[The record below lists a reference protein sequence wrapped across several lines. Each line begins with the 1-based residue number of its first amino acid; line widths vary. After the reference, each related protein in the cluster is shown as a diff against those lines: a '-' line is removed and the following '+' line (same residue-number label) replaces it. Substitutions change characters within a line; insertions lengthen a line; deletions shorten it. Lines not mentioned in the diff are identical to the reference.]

1 MWLREA
7 YERLEWDAPLTFER
21 AGIARGLR
29 DHTGPRHI
37 GTSAHM
43 LIELYLDMGRASRI
57 AGVGVAGTDFIVV
70 CNHVSLGR
78 YLRRWLETIH
88 QTLDLDVDT
97 KRVRFLPLDSDLER
111 LRGMRW
117 YSWAVFCDHAVKDDD
132 QERNL
137 GPYRLVRA
145 LEMQGD
151 HWIALDRDD
160 NRVCKLTDQGMRE
173 LADAATCPLTIRGR
187 DLKGTTYPAYQGS
200 DAVNRHVLLREAFV
214 R

>member
-1 MWLREA
+1 MRLHEA
-7 YERLEWDAPLTFER
+7 YERLEWDTPMTFER
-21 AGIARGLR
+21 AGIRTAAIHG
-29 DHTGPRHI
+29 HGPRNV

-43 LIELYLDMGRASRI
+43 LIELYLDMERESRVVGPRAS
-57 AGVGVAGTDFIVV
+57 GTGFIVV
-70 CNHVSLGR
+70 CGDMRVGK

-88 QTLDLDVDT
+88 ESLDLDVDT
-97 KRVRFLPLDSDLER
+97 KRVQFLPLDSNMER
-111 LRGMRW
+111 LRGIRW
-117 YSWAVFCDHAVKDDD
+117 YSWAVFCDHAVKDEKD
-132 QERNL
+132 RNL

-145 LEMQGD
+145 LELQGD
-151 HWIALDRDD
+151 HWTAFDRDG

-200 DAVNRHVLLREAFV
+200 DAINRCVLLRETFA